1 MPIHRTHIFIIAS
14 VLCYTPILNAAM
26 FGGIEFPD
34 GEISFADSVISYDPA
49 FSGGN
54 VPTDPNF
61 MDPGAAVG
69 APDYISPLGS
79 VSLGSGGQLVIR
91 FIDNRLTGSGNA
103 DPDLHIFEIG
113 ARRGRYVCCNQ

>member
-1 MPIHRTHIFIIAS
+1 MPIHCTHIFIIAS

-49 FSGGN
+49 LCGGN

-69 APDYISPLGS
+69 APDFIALPPSP
-79 VSLGSGGQLVIR
+79 
-91 FIDNRLTGSGNA
+91 RLSIAWKRGT
-103 DPDLHIFEIG
+103 IG
-113 ARRGRYVCCNQ
+113 DSIYRQ